1 MQYLLRTALIIA
13 GTLVAW
19 TATAQDVTW
28 EPTAVDTSLHVR
40 SLFVATS
47 GTIFA
52 GTDGGLLRS
61 TEEVDSWTTAGPAGV
76 NDMVQLPSGVLLAAG
91 REGVHRSTDVGETW
105 TEVLPKPLLD
115 ECGDI
120 LQYTFVTVYADGL
133 TLAGS
138 IEEDAAGP
146 CKIIGRMYRSDDD
159 GRVWSSIRASVF
171 DPRVARPLS
180 LDTLLYADDGG
191 GISFYFNVNTD
202 QQVSKE
208 SVTLLDAPATALV
221 ISDEELIFI
230 GTGLPL
236 GGSGQIGLGIY
247 RSQDGGETWQ
257 QVNTGLIDTT
267 ITDLAVYPNGTLLA
281 ATYRGGVHRSTD
293 GGDTWLPLN
302 RGLPSLQVTAL
313 AVTDEGTVYAGTDQG
328 IYRSTR
334 PIATDTK
341 DEPALPE
348 RFHLGANYPNPFNP
362 QTTITYALPRG
373 TEVHLAVYD
382 VLGREVAVLVDGTR
396 PAGRHAAVFEAG
408 NLPSGMYLVRLN
420 AGEHF
425 ETRSMTLMK

>member
-1 MQYLLRTALIIA
+1 M
-13 GTLVAW
+13 
-19 TATAQDVTW
+19 
-28 EPTAVDTSLHVR
+28 
-40 SLFVATS
+40 
-47 GTIFA
+47 
-52 GTDGGLLRS
+52 
-61 TEEVDSWTTAGPAGV
+61 
-76 NDMVQLPSGVLLAAG
+76 
-91 REGVHRSTDVGETW
+91 
-105 TEVLPKPLLD
+105 
-115 ECGDI
+115 
-120 LQYTFVTVYADGL
+120 
-133 TLAGS
+133 
-138 IEEDAAGP
+138 
-146 CKIIGRMYRSDDD
+146 
-159 GRVWSSIRASVF
+159 
-171 DPRVARPLS
+171 
-180 LDTLLYADDGG
+180 
-191 GISFYFNVNTD
+191 
-202 QQVSKE
+202 
-208 SVTLLDAPATALV
+208 
-221 ISDEELIFI
+221 IFI